1 MEVGSQSP
9 GTLTDSMVA
18 SRMAGVSTPAIR
30 LGAAACKPGWVKPS
44 GRTPE
49 EKRKE
54 VPQQNVVVPKLEDNL
69 RAKLNVG
76 SRVQASGQ

>member
-1 MEVGSQSP
+1 MVDKTSAG
-9 GTLTDSMVA
+9 VA
-18 SRMAGVSTPAIR
+18 S
-30 LGAAACKPGWVKPS
+30 
-44 GRTPE
+44 
-49 EKRKE
+49 EKRRDAARDGAHNGMAKAGSTYSAE